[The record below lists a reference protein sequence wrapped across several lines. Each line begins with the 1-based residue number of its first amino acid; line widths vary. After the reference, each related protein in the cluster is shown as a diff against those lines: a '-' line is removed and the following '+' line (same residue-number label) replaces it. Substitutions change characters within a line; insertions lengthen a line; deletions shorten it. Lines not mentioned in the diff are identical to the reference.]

1 MRIRRKIACGANPEA
16 LPATKS
22 ALKRLVAFGLV
33 DPFEHDGLWL
43 DRLVMPNGAELLLGF
58 PVRSQGGKFTIDTT
72 SGQWIFG

>member
-1 MRIRRKIACGANPEA
+1 
-16 LPATKS
+16 
-22 ALKRLVAFGLV
+22 
-33 DPFEHDGLWL
+33 LWL